1 VTTFDELWAWYGQA
15 PRPANVA
22 DRVDGVALADVDD
35 DVQDVASRHQGR
47 RAAEFAAG
55 DDVLL
60 VRDLARLGL
69 AVADL
74 TRVLPAIGPAAT
86 HAYFARVAALG
97 RAMLVD
103 VARGT

>member
-1 VTTFDELWAWYGQA
+1 MTTFDELWAWYGQA

-22 DRVDGVALADVDD
+22 DRVGGVALADLDD
-35 DVQDVASRHQGR
+35 DVQEVASRHQGR

-55 DDVLL
+55 DVLL